1 MKTIISILLLS
12 LLFTSPAHAEDAM
25 VVQIEK
31 LQQQMEPL
39 TDSPADKVRRQLI
52 AQVIASLQ
60 AQQQLKQQISA
71 MQAEIDNQPATLR
84 AINEAIQQGESLPPI
99 STDRDAIDSDKLDHL
114 ITTTNAR
121 LVELERAQA
130 QQRKEQSEAELRQ
143 PALREQIAQLK
154 QELSG
159 TTPVDAAAQ
168 PADNPQIRRQL
179 LDAQFQERSL
189 RIQAL
194 ELELLALPK
203 RAEIARLTWQK
214 LEAERNLLSGR
225 LNQMQEISKLQQRS
239 KAEQAIEALSTR
251 LPGETT
257 QPLLLT
263 AAEENRLLSKQL
275 REALSLIEQAEQKRL
290 SQQQRLATLNSS
302 FRTIAQQLELGAA
315 HISPEQRRFIFQ
327 NREPVSTRVTE
338 SEIGILRVQTSLLE
352 QQRVEVSRQREQLP
366 ENIAADLGVAEQTL
380 YRRLLDDR
388 LTLISRLHD
397 SRQQLLSSLNQ
408 TLSLKTQINQQ
419 IRDNSTLLSRQLL
432 WNPVSEPIG
441 IHWPKEV
448 ANSSVTAVK
457 HFVEMMEKPLLE
469 LQSGALLR
477 TILFVVVLIPLLW
490 LSGYYRRQRPLWRG
504 VIGNVVNDQ
513 FPHSVQ
519 ALLIPLLL
527 AIPLPLALML
537 VQRII
542 LNPLHPEAIV
552 WQTML
557 TAAAFATWAIHT
569 LRSWM
574 RSGDGLMQAHFG
586 LNEQLVQV
594 LRKRLGLLY
603 LIGLPL
609 LLAHIYLWNIDAESI
624 LSGATRLVM
633 IALITTITLLWA
645 SLWPVKHLL
654 NQLTE
659 TVSWWSRAELWLALL
674 VTFNVAMIGLT
685 AAGYTFT
692 VNVLIYAV
700 LQALLVLLATIIFYK
715 LGMRWVLIAERRL
728 EFDRAKSRRAEVL
741 AAREKQEEEP
751 PLETNY
757 LNLQTISDHSRTLLK
772 TATVLLMVGMLWG
785 FLGGFL
791 PFFSALDNVELWH
804 SLNEAGDVVSRVT
817 LKNILFGIVLVSL
830 SLLAAY
836 NLPGLLE
843 LLLLRKL
850 DLSPGSGYAVS
861 MLLKYVLI
869 LIGVLGAFGQFGLEW
884 GKLQWLVA
892 ALGVGLGFGLQ
903 EIVANFVSGLI
914 ILFEK
919 PVRIGDTVTIDNL
932 TGTVTRIQIRATT
945 IVDWDR
951 KEVIIPNKTFIT
963 QQLINWSLTDSVTRI
978 VIKVGVAYGSDTELA
993 RRLLLDAANEDPK
1006 VLSDPKPDCYF
1017 TLFGDSALQ
1026 MELRLHVNAMS
1037 DRMEVT
1043 HRVNT
1048 RIDAKFKE
1056 AGLEIAFPQLDVHLH
1071 QAAKAQ

>member
-1 MKTIISILLLS
+1 MKAISFILLIG
-12 LLFTSPAHAEDAM
+12 LLCSPLTYAEDT
-25 VVQIEK
+25 VTPQIEK
-31 LQQQMEPL
+31 LQQQLEPL
-39 TDSPADKVRRQLI
+39 TDSAPDKLRRQLI
-52 AQVIASLQ
+52 SQVIALLQ
-60 AQQQLKQQISA
+60 SQQQLTQQISA
-71 MQAEIDNQPATLR
+71 LQTEIDNQPATLR
-84 AINEAIQQGESLPPI
+84 AINQVIQQGENLPPL
-99 STDRDAIDSDKLDHL
+99 SATDAADKEQLDHL

-121 LVELERAQA
+121 LVELERAQT

-143 PALREQIAQLK
+143 PVLREQITQLK
-154 QELSG
+154 QELDSTAG
-159 TTPVDAAAQ
+159 PEPAPQPV
-168 PADNPQIRRQL
+168 DNPQIRRELQNV
-179 LDAQFQERSL
+179 QFQERSL
-189 RIQAL
+189 RVQAM

-214 LEAERNLLSGR
+214 LEAERNLLTEH
-225 LNQMQEISKLQQRS
+225 LNQMQEISKAQQRS
-239 KAEQAIEALSTR
+239 EAERALQKLSEQLPRESTH
-251 LPGETT
+251 
-257 QPLLLT
+257 PLLLT
-263 AAEENRLLSKQL
+263 ASDENRLLSGQL
-275 REALSLIEQAEQKRL
+275 REALTQIEQTE
-290 SQQQRLATLNSS
+290 QQRLARQQHLATLNSS
-302 FRTIAQQLELGAA
+302 FRAIAQQLELGAG
-315 HISPEQRRFIFQ
+315 HISPEQRRFIFK
-327 NREPVSTRVTE
+327 NREPISTHSTE
-338 SEIGILRVQTSLLE
+338 SEINTLRLQNTLLE
-352 QQRVEVSRQREQLP
+352 QQRLEVSRQREQLP
-366 ENIAADLGVAEQTL
+366 VSIAADLKADEQTL
-380 YRRLLDDR
+380 YRKLLADR
-388 LTLISRLHD
+388 LVLINRLHD

-408 TLSLKTQINQQ
+408 LLGLKTQINQQ
-419 IRDNSTLLSRQLL
+419 IKENSTLLSRQLL

-441 IHWPKEV
+441 INWPGEV
-448 ANSSVTAVK
+448 FKSSLLAVE
-457 HFVEMMEKPLLE
+457 HFMEMRTQPLLE
-469 LQSGALLR
+469 AQSGALLR
-477 TILFVVVLIPLLW
+477 GIIYIIILAPLLW
-490 LSGYYRRQRPLWRG
+490 LSGYYRRNRVIWHQL
-504 VIGNVVNDQ
+504 IGNVVHDQ
-513 FPHSVQ
+513 FHHSVQ
-519 ALLIPLLL
+519 ALLVPVLL
-527 AIPLPLALML
+527 ALPLPLALL
-537 VQRII
+537 LASRVA
-542 LNPLHPEAIV
+542 LNPAHPEAGV
-552 WQTML
+552 WQTL
-557 TAAAFATWAIHT
+557 ILAAALSSWTILT
-569 LRSWM
+569 LRSWL
-574 RSGDGLMQAHFG
+574 RPVSGLFQAHFG
-586 LNEQLVQV
+586 LSEKLVQV
-594 LRKRLGLLY
+594 LRKRLGLLF

-609 LLAHIYLWNIDAESI
+609 LLAEIYLWNIDAESV
-624 LSGATRLVM
+624 LSGISRLVM
-633 IALITTITLLWA
+633 IALIAVFTLLWA
-645 SLWPVKHLL
+645 SLWPVRDQL
-654 NQLTE
+654 NQLTDSF
-659 TVSWWSRAELWLALL
+659 SWWSRAELWLALL
-674 VTFNVAMIGLT
+674 VGFNLAMIGLT

-700 LQALLVLLATIIFYK
+700 LQTLLVLLATIVFYK

-728 EFDRAKSRRAEVL
+728 EFDRAKTRRAEIL

-757 LNLQTISDHSRTLLK
+757 LNLQTISEHSRTLLK
-772 TATVLLMVGMLWG
+772 TATVLLMVARRWG

-791 PFFSALDNVELWH
+791 PFFSALDNLELWH

-817 LKNILFGIVLVSL
+817 LKNILFGIAVISL

-850 DLSPGSGYAVS
+850 DLSPGTGYAVS
-861 MLLKYVLI
+861 MLLKYTLI
-869 LIGVLGAFGQFGLEW
+869 IIGVLGAFGQFGLEW

-993 RRLLLDAANEDPK
+993 RRLLLEAANEDPK

-1048 RIDAKFKE
+1048 RIDEKFKS

-1071 QAAKAQ
+1071 QASKTT